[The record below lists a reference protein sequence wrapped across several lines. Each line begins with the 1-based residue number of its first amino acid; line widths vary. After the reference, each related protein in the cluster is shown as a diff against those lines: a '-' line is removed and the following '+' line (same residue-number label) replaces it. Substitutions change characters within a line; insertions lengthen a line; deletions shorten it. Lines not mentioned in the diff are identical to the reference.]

1 MLAQE
6 NMPYLPACN
15 DHDPVNSYSSR
26 ARRTRAGS
34 RWLAP
39 LLASGLL
46 GCGASAAQLAR
57 ESPHVPIAHIN
68 ELPEAERARALASLP
83 LVLEVR
89 KGDRFPIE
97 AVLDS
102 TLLKLD
108 TAGSWTVE
116 ALQPFYVLLRSEG
129 PPLLSTDGVDFEQR
143 AQNSFNFGF
152 SAEKDQPVRIRL
164 ALRLRAAAPA
174 R

>member
-1 MLAQE
+1 VLTA
-6 NMPYLPACN
+6 LFT
-15 DHDPVNSYSSR
+15 SGLFTSGLF
-26 ARRTRAGS
+26 T
-34 RWLAP
+34 
-39 LLASGLL
+39 SGLL

-57 ESPHVPIAHIN
+57 ESPHVPIAHIT
-68 ELPEAERARALASLP
+68 ELPEADRASALASLP

-89 KGDRFPIE
+89 QGDRFPIE

-108 TAGSWTVE
+108 TEGTWTVE
-116 ALQPFYVLLRSEG
+116 ALQPFYVLLRPEG

-143 AQNSFNFGF
+143 TQNSFNFGF
-152 SAEKDQPVRIRL
+152 KADKDQPARIRL

-174 R
+174 GE

>member
-1 MLAQE
+1 VEE
-6 NMPYLPACN
+6 NMVPYLLAPN
-15 DHDPVNSYSSR
+15 DDNPGHSRSSR
-26 ARRTRAGS
+26 ARRTRAA
-34 RWLAP
+34 RPVLPA

-57 ESPHVPIAHIN
+57 ESPHVPIAHIS
-68 ELPEAERARALASLP
+68 ELPEAERAHALASLP

-108 TAGSWTVE
+108 TAGAWTVE
-116 ALQPFYVLLRSEG
+116 ALQPFYVLLRPEG
-129 PPLLSTDGVDFEQR
+129 PPLLSSDGIDFEQR

-164 ALRLRAAAPA
+164 ALRLRAAEPA